1 MHLYVQMPILRC
13 KMLVG
18 KVPNPF
24 GSAPF
29 RCRLVFLSDDS
40 EDFEVFVDSLKR
52 CWDDNIHTTEEI
64 RPDIV
69 SLGIKALTAN
79 RKQCIIKLCNTLRG
93 EIIRLLLVIHL
104 NCIQI
109 FSTRIN

>member
-1 MHLYVQMPILRC
+1 MPILRC

-79 RKQCIIKLCNTLRG
+79 RKQQKYNYKQKQKNMPGLPEYIFEEG
-93 EIIRLLLVIHL
+93 ESL
-104 NCIQI
+104 
-109 FSTRIN
+109 